1 MKGSQSLK
9 TVGFDIINT
18 NPSKKKPFKNLNI
31 ITENISSSMNTN
43 YNMKTMSNLNET
55 LFLNTQ
61 KSSLDLSNLLY
72 KDGYIQKDAVNGNPG
87 FGLWAIN
94 LEKYKQDKEN
104 IEKVREKLQ
113 NQTLSKSFNF
123 TNININEKVKNYLEN
138 FDEKILKNP
147 LLFNFKLNE
156 DIHNMNIKLIDSLS
170 KKSEKLETKYNKLLN
185 KLFYL
190 DDLCKKW
197 DKMKIDY
204 EKIIN
209 EDEESNLQ
217 LKKNNIQIQENIT
230 NHNEALAS
238 ANNEIERL
246 NKIIAKNEEE
256 KNELDN
262 ELDSQI
268 NVMKNYTLQLQLN
281 EEYINN
287 EICEMKGIKK
297 NFSVIKR
304 NSISKEKIKK
314 DNENI
319 IYSTCEKTNKYIKDQ
334 KNKINK
340 EFELNKKI
348 LFETFK
354 ELEELRE
361 KVKIME
367 DEKNNLKLIIDNKNI
382 ELKLQKKNIL
392 NCFKEIEDNQR
403 ENNWKSYIL
412 KVKNQKIKEQEKLIT
427 ENSNESNNNNNK
439 INNRYSTENSYI

>member
-9 TVGFDIINT
+9 TVGFDIINS
-18 NPSKKKPFKNLNI
+18 NPSKKSFKNLNI

-123 TNININEKVKNYLEN
+123 TNFNINEKVKNYLEN

-334 KNKINK
+334 INKINK

-367 DEKNNLKLIIDNKNI
+367 DEKNNLKSIIDNKNI
-382 ELKLQKKNIL
+382 
-392 NCFKEIEDNQR
+392 
-403 ENNWKSYIL
+403 
-412 KVKNQKIKEQEKLIT
+412 
-427 ENSNESNNNNNK
+427 
-439 INNRYSTENSYI
+439 

>member
-9 TVGFDIINT
+9 TVGFDIINS
-18 NPSKKKPFKNLNI
+18 NPSKKSFKNLNI
-31 ITENISSSMNTN
+31 ITENISSNMNTN

-72 KDGYIQKDAVNGNPG
+72 KDGFIQKDAVNGNPG

-104 IEKVREKLQ
+104 IEKIREKLQ
-113 NQTLSKSFNF
+113 NETLSKSFNF
-123 TNININEKVKNYLEN
+123 TNIKLNDKVKNYLEN

-190 DDLCKKW
+190 NDLCIKW

-209 EDEESNLQ
+209 EDKESNLQ
-217 LKKNNIQIQENIT
+217 LKNNNIQIQENIT

-304 NSISKEKIKK
+304 NSVSKEKIKK
-314 DNENI
+314 NNENQ

-334 KNKINK
+334 KNKIDK
-340 EFELNKKI
+340 EYELNKKI
-348 LFETFK
+348 LFETSK

-392 NCFKEIEDNQR
+392 NCFKELEDNER
-403 ENNWKSYIL
+403 ENKWKNYIL

-439 INNRYSTENSYI
+439 INNRYNTENSYI

>member
-9 TVGFDIINT
+9 TVGFDIINS
-18 NPSKKKPFKNLNI
+18 NPSKKSFKNLNI
-31 ITENISSSMNTN
+31 ITENISSNMNTN

-72 KDGYIQKDAVNGNPG
+72 KDGFIQKDAVNGNPG

-123 TNININEKVKNYLEN
+123 TNFNINEKVKNYLEN

-190 DDLCKKW
+190 NDLCIKW

-209 EDEESNLQ
+209 EDKESNLQ
-217 LKKNNIQIQENIT
+217 LKNNNIQIQENIT

-314 DNENI
+314 NNENI

-340 EFELNKKI
+340 EYELNKKI
-348 LFETFK
+348 LSETSK

-367 DEKNNLKLIIDNKNI
+367 DEKNNLKSIIDNKNI

-392 NCFKEIEDNQR
+392 NCFKELEDNER
-403 ENNWKSYIL
+403 ENKWKNYIL

-427 ENSNESNNNNNK
+427 ENSNESNNNNK
-439 INNRYSTENSYI
+439 INNRYNTENSYI